1 MKQPQNLDK
10 MKPLNSFTNLID
22 LLTYFADE
30 KKCKEYLENIR
41 WDGKLECP
49 HEDCG
54 HDKIFRC
61 KDRYKCAKC
70 KRLYSVK
77 VGTIFENS
85 NISLQRWFA
94 CIYLITA
101 HKKGISSLQL
111 SRDLSVTQKTSWFML
126 HRVRHALARNRGT
139 EKLKGIIECDETFM
153 GGAEK
158 NKHKNKRTENTQ
170 GRSVAT
176 KSAVAGV
183 MERKGEVRADVV
195 PDTSG
200 YNLRPYVVK
209 NVEFGADIM
218 TDEHLGYNGLEQ
230 LFHRYK
236 VNHGEGEYV
245 KGSVHT
251 NSLEGFWSWL
261 KRGIDGTYHSISKKH
276 LQQYLDEFSFRYNTR
291 TCSGNGR
298 FNIMLN
304 NINSR
309 LTYKQLTHG
318 DKGNNPKVEAEQKS
332 LGF

>member
-1 MKQPQNLDK
+1 

-41 WDGKLECP
+41 WDGNLECP
-49 HEDCG
+49 YADCG

-61 KDRYKCAKC
+61 KDRLKCAKC

-139 EKLKGIIECDETFM
+139 EKLKGIIEADETFM

-158 NKHKNKRTENTQ
+158 NKHKNKRTPDTQ
-170 GRSVAT
+170 GRSVAKKT
-176 KSAVAGV
+176 AVIGV
-183 MERKGEVRADVV
+183 MSRGGEVRADII

-200 YNLRPYVVK
+200 YNLRPYVVN
-209 NVEFGADIM
+209 NVEFGSTLM
-218 TDEHLGYNGLEQ
+218 TDEWLGYKGLAQ
-230 LFHRYK
+230 LFHHHVVK
-236 VNHGEGEYV
+236 HNESEYV
-245 KGSVHT
+245 KGACHT
-251 NSLEGFWSWL
+251 NCLEGFWSLL
-261 KRGIDGTYHSISKKH
+261 KRGVDGTYHSISKKH

-304 NINSR
+304 HINSR

-332 LGF
+332 IGF